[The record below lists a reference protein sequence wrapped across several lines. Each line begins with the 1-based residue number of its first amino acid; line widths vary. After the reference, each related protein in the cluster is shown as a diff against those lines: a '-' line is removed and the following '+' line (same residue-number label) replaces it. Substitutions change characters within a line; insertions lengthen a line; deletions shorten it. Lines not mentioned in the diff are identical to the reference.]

1 MTALSPEV
9 DPARTAAT
17 TLRSRAAGA
26 SVITRCLAEQSQV
39 PDRGRLARV
48 LGRSPLSEDSR
59 SWYLGALGEL
69 AVATRLRQLG
79 PDWTVLHSVPVGRGE
94 SDIDHV
100 VIGPSGVYTINTKHH
115 DDARVWVGA
124 RKLLVNGQPT
134 DYLRN
139 ARHEAER
146 ATRLLSAASGSDIVV
161 RPVIALV
168 GAKTIT
174 VKQQP
179 SDVMVLADTQLVRW
193 LRRRRRTPA
202 LETTPVVAA
211 AEHPSTWHSN
221 PTEALADA
229 NLEQFATLQHEVRTA
244 RDVRAIWLG
253 AVAVSVG
260 AVAVTQLMP
269 AIALM
274 LG

>member
-9 DPARTAAT
+9 DPARNAAAT
-17 TLRSRAAGA
+17 LRTRAAGA

-48 LGRSPLSEDSR
+48 LGRSPLSEESR

-69 AVATRLRQLG
+69 AVAARLKQLG
-79 PDWTVLHSVPVGRGE
+79 PDWTVLHSVPVGHGE

-115 DDARVWVGA
+115 DDGRVWVGA

-139 ARHEAER
+139 SRHEAER
-146 ATRLLSAASGSDIVV
+146 ATRLLSAAAGTDIVA
-161 RPVIALV
+161 RPVIAVV
-168 GAKTIT
+168 GAKSIT

-202 LETTPVVAA
+202 LVTTPVVAA

-221 PTEALADA
+221 AAEALADA
-229 NLEQFATLQHEVRTA
+229 NLEQFASLQHEVRTA
-244 RDVRAIWLG
+244 RDVRAIWVG
-253 AVAVSVG
+253 GGVVAVG
-260 AVAVTQLMP
+260 TVAVTQLMP
-269 AIALM
+269 TLALM
-274 LG
+274 FG